1 MVKTSNIFPEY
12 VLGHPKEQTSKQH
25 SVPNKAPKARPPNS
39 LRDKL
44 PLHGHL
50 PKYSGPYQ
58 VGVIDL
64 EIPVREP
71 KHFSPIKRNHRH
83 ALILETVLFTIYYPA
98 HVDTPNDA
106 RIQKAQ
112 SKHNARPTWLPRP
125 RHSTAEGYAKFA
137 SLPQLPTIA
146 FFALTIGLTKLPA
159 FRNARIAEH
168 WPDESR
174 SWRDRKG
181 SRSQTGPPPE
191 KGPANPKFP
200 LILFSHG
207 LGGTRTCYSSLCGE
221 FASHGFIVCAVEH
234 RDGSGP
240 RTVINYPPDGSL
252 RRVES
257 EALAVNKHDVEPRRK
272 PYDVVD
278 FIFAKDDKYD
288 TSPDHEIDHD
298 LREAQVQLRCAE
310 LDEAYYLMTE
320 LAAGTGEDLKARNI
334 RVPGVKGAPTFGL
347 DGVDFSK
354 WAGRLYTDHV
364 TIIGHSFGSVTAVEM
379 LRSQEKYQYV
389 TQGLIYDI
397 WGTPVAAGSSEHH
410 IKAPVLGINSEAFM
424 YWNENFEVAT
434 KVIEEARDAG
444 YPAWLMTCRGTVH
457 ISQSDFCILYPRI
470 ASNVLKMTMDP
481 VRAIDVNIDAS
492 LNFLNRT
499 LQFDD
504 DQEQAF
510 RRNLPEKNYLD
521 LDLVAG
527 VPDEHRPKKK
537 WRAVRLRVD
546 HEARKRIFPHARQ
559 RYWERQKKLGH
570 EEVWVH
576 IAPGRQAEA
585 EPEDD
590 DSGDGKHSGT
600 SR

>member
-1 MVKTSNIFPEY
+1 MVKSSNIFPEY
-12 VLGHPKEQTSKQH
+12 VLGHPKHQTSKQH

-58 VGVIDL
+58 VGILDL
-64 EIPVREP
+64 EMPVRKP
-71 KHFSPIKRNHRH
+71 QHFSPIKRHHRH

-98 HVDTPNDA
+98 HVDTPNDT
-106 RIQKAQ
+106 RIQKAL

-146 FFALTIGLTKLPA
+146 FFALTTGFTKLPA
-159 FRNARIAEH
+159 YRNARIAEH
-168 WPDESR
+168 WPDANR

-181 SRSQTGPPPE
+181 SRSQTGAPPE
-191 KGPANPKFP
+191 QGPAQPKFP

-221 FASHGFIVCAVEH
+221 FASHGFVVVAVEH

-240 RTVINYPPDGSL
+240 RTVVNYPPEGSV

-257 EALAVNKHDVEPRRK
+257 EAIASDQHKVKPRK
-272 PYDVVD
+272 KNFDVVD

-288 TSPDHEIDHD
+288 TSPDHEIDHE

-310 LDEAYYLMTE
+310 IDEAYYLMTE
-320 LAAGTGEDLKARNI
+320 LAAGRGEDLKERNL

-347 DGVDFSK
+347 EGIDFST
-354 WAGRLYTDHV
+354 WTDRLYTTDV
-364 TIIGHSFGSVTAVEM
+364 TVIGHSFGSVTAVEM
-379 LRSQEKYQYV
+379 LRSREKYDYIS
-389 TQGLIYDI
+389 QGVVYDI
-397 WGTPVAAGSSEHH
+397 WGMPVAKSSPDHC
-410 IKAPVLGINSEAFM
+410 IKAPILGINSEAFM
-424 YWNENFEVAT
+424 YWDENFQVAQS
-434 KVIEEARDAG
+434 VIEEARDSG
-444 YPAWLMTCRGTVH
+444 SEAWLMTCRGTVH

-470 ASNVLKMTMDP
+470 AGSVMKMTMDP

-492 LNFLNRT
+492 LDFLNRT
-499 LQFDD
+499 LHINDG
-504 DQEQAF
+504 QEQAF

-521 LDLVAG
+521 LDLVSG
-527 VPDEHRPKKK
+527 VPDEHRPKRK
-537 WRAVRLRVD
+537 WRAVRLRVH
-546 HEARKRIFPHARQ
+546 HEARKRIMPHARR
-559 RYWERQKKLGH
+559 RYWARQKKLGH
-570 EEVWVH
+570 EEVWLHV
-576 IAPGRQAEA
+576 APGRQAEA
-585 EPEDD
+585 EPDTD
-590 DSGDGKHSGT
+590 DSDGEHSHSAT
-600 SR
+600 